1 MARLLWALQRRVVC
15 SSRFTSRAGAQRSL
29 FTSTYSNETED
40 DEHHREDASLDSDSF
55 VPLRGAWD
63 AHAAELSTPER
74 NPMAIVL
81 DHESI
86 VVGCSDG
93 LVYR

>member
-1 MARLLWALQRRVVC
+1 MVC
-15 SSRFTSRAGAQRSL
+15 ANRFTSRAGAERRL
-29 FTSTYSNETED
+29 YTSTYADTPDTGGEATAVQAEGPPPD
-40 DEHHREDASLDSDSF
+40 RF
-55 VPLRGAWD
+55 VPIGGAWK
-63 AHAAELSTPER
+63 ARAAELSTPER

>member
-1 MARLLWALQRRVVC
+1 MVC
-15 SSRFTSRAGAQRSL
+15 ANRFTSRAGAERRL
-29 FTSTYSNETED
+29 YTSTYTDTPESGGEATGSQTD
-40 DEHHREDASLDSDSF
+40 GDADRF
-55 VPLRGAWD
+55 VPIGGAWE
-63 AHAAELSTPER
+63 ARAAELSTPER
-74 NPMAIVL
+74 NPMAMVL